1 MFEFISRCGKFLYN
15 DYQYPINNKRKYDW
29 RLMTDKLTELILH
42 LIIQANTAKEVVE
55 LYVQY
60 NYPVHLC
67 KEENA
72 IVKPNQKFS
81 Y

>member
-1 MFEFISRCGKFLYN
+1 MIISIPLIIKEITIE
-15 DYQYPINNKRKYDW
+15 Q
-29 RLMTDKLTELILH
+29 MTYKLTELILH

>member
-1 MFEFISRCGKFLYN
+1 
-15 DYQYPINNKRKYDW
+15 
-29 RLMTDKLTELILH
+29 MTDKLTELILH

>member
-1 MFEFISRCGKFLYN
+1 MIISIPLIIKEN
-15 DYQYPINNKRKYDW
+15 TIEQ
-29 RLMTDKLTELILH
+29 MTDKLTELILH

-67 KEENA
+67 KKENA
-72 IVKPNQKFS
+72 SVKPNQKFS

>member
-1 MFEFISRCGKFLYN
+1 
-15 DYQYPINNKRKYDW
+15 
-29 RLMTDKLTELILH
+29 MTDKLTELILH

-67 KEENA
+67 KKENA
-72 IVKPNQKFS
+72 SVKPNQKFS